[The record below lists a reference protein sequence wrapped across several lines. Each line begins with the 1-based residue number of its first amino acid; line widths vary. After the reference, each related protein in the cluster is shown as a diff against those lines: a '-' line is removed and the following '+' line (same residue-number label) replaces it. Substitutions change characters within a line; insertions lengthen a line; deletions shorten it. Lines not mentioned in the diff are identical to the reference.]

1 MNSIQNPWHFSWQ
14 YEAKDLSEIGKK
26 PWSRLSAKQRE
37 DRLDLITDGPDF
49 LIFENLHKSDTPA
62 VQALVAGSTGPDMF
76 RLIHAARRG
85 LDLTKLSLEAL
96 RGVDI
101 DFLADSVSRALRGEK
116 VDPIVP
122 LQAHEIPP
130 YTPRKN
136 QGRRNAFVSAPAR
149 RKLIERQVRVHDR
162 PWKLLSELQ
171 KTQRLDKL
179 GAWHE
184 RDLFTKDLGKH
195 ESERI
200 RKLAE
205 NSTEAEMLKLVR
217 AYKAGLALSVYTLK
231 KLRALDIDNALE
243 SKTLKTLPKG
253 KVGKA
258 VAAIKSLAGDVPGS
272 QPAFAPIIPPEP
284 APEPDAADQDL
295 KAFERS
301 LLDLASKVSGVKP
314 RTKQP
319 AAPPRE
325 QRERSPRSPLFH
337 PREPPQEAQGRVAA
351 APRVDAPPML
361 EPAPDPL
368 DSAQRSAAAGERAAE
383 ALGIDQDGKAIT
395 RKNFPGYSKAEI
407 AAIRSKL
414 VVGGRTRLD
423 LEAISA
429 YMLVPSYF
437 AIATGLDPAWWQ
449 AALLDC
455 YDRRVGC
462 LAARQSGKSLV
473 TARKAT
479 CFALTNPG
487 STSLIIAPTL
497 RQSSELLMKCVGVA
511 QVAGLKLGSLSQ
523 FQMVIADKQVG
534 ASSRIISLPGSNED
548 AGASVR
554 GYSADLLI
562 FEEAAFL
569 QDPVISAVLPSI
581 AARPKAQLIGI
592 SSAGIIGSYFHSV
605 MTAAGSKWSKL
616 VVPADQSDRFTEA
629 QLEEMR
635 VTLGARYPVEMLCKW
650 GTVGDSLYSEDVL
663 DIAFGTTIDGT
674 SHRDAALDPE
684 LAFGHLD
691 LEQLFT
697 ARPFERDVA

>member
-1 MNSIQNPWHFSWQ
+1 M
-14 YEAKDLSEIGKK
+14 
-26 PWSRLSAKQRE
+26 
-37 DRLDLITDGPDF
+37 
-49 LIFENLHKSDTPA
+49 
-62 VQALVAGSTGPDMF
+62 
-76 RLIHAARRG
+76 
-85 LDLTKLSLEAL
+85 
-96 RGVDI
+96 
-101 DFLADSVSRALRGEK
+101 LADAVNRALRGEK
-116 VDPIVP
+116 VDPVVP
-122 LQAHEIPP
+122 LHAHEIPP

-149 RKLIERQVRVHDR
+149 RKLIENHVKVADR
-162 PWKLLSELQ
+162 PWKVLSELQ

-184 RDLFTKDLGKH
+184 RDLFTKDLADH
-195 ESERI
+195 ANERI

-217 AYKAGLALSVYTLK
+217 AHKAGLDHTQYSLK
-231 KLRALDIDNALE
+231 KLRALDIDKAME
-243 SKTLKTLPKG
+243 REALKTLPKG

-258 VAAIKSLAGDVPGS
+258 VAVIKSLTGDASAQVASTPV
-272 QPAFAPIIPPEP
+272 IPPEP
-284 APEPDAADQDL
+284 DPAEQDL
-295 KAFERS
+295 KTFERS

-314 RTKQP
+314 RTEQP
-319 AAPPRE
+319 SAPPRE

-337 PREPPQEAQGRVAA
+337 PQEAAQEAQERVAA
-351 APRVDAPPML
+351 APRANAPPMP

-368 DSAQRSAAAGERAAE
+368 DSGQRSATAADMAAE

-414 VVGGRTRLD
+414 VVDGRTRLD

-497 RQSSELLMKCVGVA
+497 RQSSELLMKCAGVA

-523 FQMVIADKQVG
+523 FQMVIADKQAG

-616 VVPADQSDRFTEA
+616 VVPADQSDRFTKA
-629 QLEEMR
+629 QLEEMK
-635 VTLGARYPVEMLCKW
+635 VTLGARYGVEMLCKW

-674 SHRDAALDPE
+674 SHRDAALDPD

-691 LEQLFT
+691 LEQIFS
-697 ARPFERDVA
+697 ARPFERRVA